1 MSSVDDI
8 IILIMTNSSPK
19 IAVLIPCYNE
29 ASTIAKV
36 VSDFRSALPEATV
49 YVYDNNSTDHTSME
63 ASKAGAVVCN
73 EYRQGKGNVVRSM
86 FHDIQADCYLM
97 VDGDDTYPMEFAP
110 EMVDKVLN
118 HNADM
123 VVGDRLSSTYFS
135 ENKRPF
141 HNMGNSLVRSSIN
154 RLFGCNV
161 KDIMTGFRA
170 FSYGFVKTFPV
181 LSKGFEIETE
191 MTIHAVYNH
200 MQIDNVVVEYRDRPE
215 GSVSKLNTYSDG
227 FRVLGTIFRLYRDY
241 KPFGFFS
248 LFALLLAVISVLFFI
263 PVLLE
268 YIATGLVL
276 KFPTLIVCGF
286 VMLAAIQSFFAGLML
301 SNMAQKNRRD
311 FEYRYTLVCEKERR
325 QREEE

>member
-1 MSSVDDI
+1 MD
-8 IILIMTNSSPK
+8 K

-29 ASTIAKV
+29 EKTIAKV
-36 VSDFRSALPEATV
+36 VADAKAALPEAV
-49 YVYDNNSTDHTSME
+49 IYVYDNNSTDRTVE
-63 ASKAGAVVCN
+63 LAREAGAVIRH
-73 EYRQGKGNVVRSM
+73 EYMQGKGNVIRRM
-86 FHDIQADCYLM
+86 FREVEARCYIM

-110 EMVDKVLN
+110 EMVDKVLH

-141 HNMGNSLVRSSIN
+141 HNMGNSLVRASIN
-154 RLFGCNV
+154 RLFQCDI

-191 MTIHAVYNH
+191 MTIHAVYNQL
-200 MQIDNVVVEYRDRPE
+200 QIDNVIVDYRDRPE
-215 GSVSKLNTYSDG
+215 GSVSKLNTYADG
-227 FRVLGTIFRLYRDY
+227 FKVLGTIFRLYRDY

-248 LFALLLAVISVLFFI
+248 MLALLLAVISVLFFI
-263 PVLLE
+263 PVLAEFLT
-268 YIATGLVL
+268 TGLVL
-276 KFPTLIVCGF
+276 KFPTLIVCCF

-301 SNMAQKNRRD
+301 SNSAQKNRRD
-311 FEYRYTLVCEKERR
+311 FEYRYTLVCEKELK
-325 QREEE
+325 QREEK